1 MNSHKRL
8 FFANMPPNS
17 QNLLQQLQLNKL
29 PTLPHVLVDIIN
41 ACQCNGVTFQEIADI
56 VSRDASI
63 SARVVSMANS
73 SFFNRGTP
81 IRSLDRALLVL
92 GTETI
97 KTIVITA
104 TIHQFFSGINNNDQ
118 GFLKEFWRRSLNC
131 ALLAKSLAIL
141 TSYPQPDEAYLCGL
155 LHNMGELVLASNLR
169 DEYLELV
176 NAFPNENTRLKHE
189 LGALGIDHAELS
201 ALLIE
206 QWGLSAYSVDA
217 VRYHHANLNDVV
229 GAHHL
234 VKILFVSSELSRLD
248 EHNQDHQAEIGTK
261 LFELNPSLVN
271 EIVRKIDEEV
281 EEVASSMGINLKAAS
296 KESKPFDEHQANV
309 NLAKAVRDHSLESIS
324 HNLIGKSD
332 TKTEFAKQV
341 AYTLSLLFGM
351 RTSAVFW
358 KEDEELILVD
368 EDKQQVPIQFPI
380 DRGNSLVAKAALDG
394 KVLSSFHDSSEALVA
409 DQQILRHL
417 ASEGMLCMPIHDK
430 NRVICVVVA
439 SLHSKKEE
447 IHPSFLDLLIR
458 QLTDQCLH
466 IESAVTPS
474 QSNVEISALSA
485 KVREIAHEA
494 NNPLSIINNYLASL
508 SSKLS
513 DQDDVK
519 EELTVLKEELERAS
533 DIILRLRDIEQDKQS
548 SEDHAEINLEIKNLL
563 TLYKNS
569 LFLAKQIEYEFEQDT
584 SLKVHPVSRNSLR
597 QILTNLIKNAVEAL
611 PEGGKISITTRG
623 DVNVN
628 GQRFTEIRVE
638 DNGPGIPLEIQQN
651 LFSPVST
658 TKGTGHSGL
667 GLSITKNL
675 VTEARGTITC
685 RSSKTGTQFQVLLP
699 GN

>member
-1 MNSHKRL
+1 
-8 FFANMPPNS
+8 MPSNS
-17 QNLLQQLQLNKL
+17 QNLLQELQLTKL

-63 SARVVSMANS
+63 SARVVAMANS

-92 GTETI
+92 GTETL

-118 GFLKEFWRRSLNC
+118 AFLKEFWRRSLNC

-169 DEYLELV
+169 DEYLELIKEY
-176 NAFPNENTRLKHE
+176 PDENSRFKHE
-189 LGALGIDHAELS
+189 LGSLGIDHAELS

-206 QWGLSAYSVDA
+206 QWGLSPYSVDA

-234 VKILFVSSELSRLD
+234 VKIIFVSSELSRLD
-248 EHNQDHQAEIGTK
+248 EQKHHAEIGTK
-261 LFELNPSLVN
+261 LFELNPSLVS

-281 EEVASSMGINLKAAS
+281 EEVASSMGINIKSVHSESQSLDERQAS
-296 KESKPFDEHQANV
+296 A
-309 NLAKAVRDHSLESIS
+309 NLAKAVRDHSLEGIS
-324 HNLIGKSD
+324 HNLIGKSE
-332 TKTEFAKQV
+332 TKYEFTKQV

-358 KEDEELILVD
+358 KEEKELILVD
-368 EDKQQVPIQFPI
+368 EDEQQVPIQFPI
-380 DRGNSLVAKAALDG
+380 DRGNSLVAKAALDN
-394 KVLSSFHDSSEALVA
+394 KILSSFHERSEALVA

-417 ASEGMLCMPIHDK
+417 SAEGMLCMPIQDN

-447 IHPSFLDLLIR
+447 IHPSFLELLIR

-466 IESAVTPS
+466 IEATTTPTPN
-474 QSNVEISALSA
+474 NVELSALSA

-519 EELTVLKEELERAS
+519 AELTVLKEELERAS
-533 DIILRLRDIEQDKQS
+533 DIILRLRDIEQDKRG

-569 LFLAKQIEYEFEQDT
+569 LFLAKQIDYEFEQDT
-584 SLKVHPVSRNSLR
+584 SLKVHPISRNSFR

-611 PEGGKISITTRG
+611 PEGGKITLSTRG
-623 DVNVN
+623 NINVN
-628 GQRFTEIRVE
+628 GRRFTEIKIE
-638 DNGPGIPLEIQQN
+638 DNGPGISLEIQKN
-651 LFSPVST
+651 LFSPIST
-658 TKGTGHSGL
+658 TKGAGHSGL

-685 RSSKTGTQFQVLLP
+685 RSGKTGTQFQVLLP
-699 GN
+699 DS

>member
-1 MNSHKRL
+1 
-8 FFANMPPNS
+8 MPSNS
-17 QNLLQQLQLNKL
+17 QNLLQELQLNKL
-29 PTLPHVLVDIIN
+29 PTLPHILVDIIN

-63 SARVVSMANS
+63 SARVVAMANS

-81 IRSLDRALLVL
+81 IRSIDRALLVL
-92 GTETI
+92 GTETL

-118 GFLKEFWRRSLNC
+118 VFLKEFWRRSLNC
-131 ALLAKSLAIL
+131 ALLSKSLAIL

-169 DEYLELV
+169 DEYLELIKEY
-176 NAFPNENTRLKHE
+176 PDENSRFKHE
-189 LGALGIDHAELS
+189 LGSLGIDHAELS

-206 QWGLSAYSVDA
+206 QWGLSPYSVDA

-234 VKILFVSSELSRLD
+234 VKIIFVSSELSRLD
-248 EHNQDHQAEIGTK
+248 DLEHHPEIGTK

-271 EIVRKIDEEV
+271 EIVRKIDKEV
-281 EEVASSMGINLKAAS
+281 EEVASSMGINLKS
-296 KESKPFDEHQANV
+296 VHSESQSLDEHQANA
-309 NLAKAVRDHSLESIS
+309 NLAKAVRDHSLEGIS
-324 HNLIGKSD
+324 HNLISKSE
-332 TKTEFAKQV
+332 TKYDFAKQV

-358 KEDEELILVD
+358 KEDKELILVD
-368 EDKQQVPIQFPI
+368 EDEQQVPIQFPI
-380 DRGNSLVAKAALDG
+380 DRGNSLVAKAALDD
-394 KVLSSFHDSSEALVA
+394 KVLSSFHERSEALVA

-417 ASEGMLCMPIHDK
+417 SAKGMLCMPIQDN

-447 IHPSFLDLLIR
+447 IHPSFLELLIR
-458 QLTDQCLH
+458 QLTEQCLH
-466 IESAVTPS
+466 IEATTTPTPN
-474 QSNVEISALSA
+474 NVELSALSA
-485 KVREIAHEA
+485 KIREIAHEA

-519 EELTVLKEELERAS
+519 AELTVLKEELERAS
-533 DIILRLRDIEQDKQS
+533 DIILRLRDIEQDKRS
-548 SEDHAEINLEIKNLL
+548 NEDHAEINLEIKSLL

-569 LFLAKQIEYEFEQDT
+569 LFLAKQIDYEFEQDT
-584 SLKVHPVSRNSLR
+584 SLKVHPISRNSFR

-611 PEGGKISITTRG
+611 SEGGKINVSTRG
-623 DVNVN
+623 NINVN
-628 GQRFTEIRVE
+628 GRRFTEIKIE
-638 DNGPGIPLEIQQN
+638 DNGPGIPLEIQKN

-658 TKGTGHSGL
+658 TKGSGHSGL

-685 RSSKTGTQFQVLLP
+685 RSGKTGTQFQVLLP
-699 GN
+699 DN

>member
-1 MNSHKRL
+1 
-8 FFANMPPNS
+8 MPPNS
-17 QNLLQQLQLNKL
+17 QKLLKQLQLNKL

-41 ACQCNGVTFQEIADI
+41 ACQCNGVAFQEIADI

-104 TIHQFFSGINNNDQ
+104 TIHQFFSGINNKDQ
-118 GFLKEFWRRSLNC
+118 AFLKEFWRRSLNC

-141 TSYPQPDEAYLCGL
+141 TSYPHPDEAYLCGL
-155 LHNMGELVLASNLR
+155 LHNMGELVLASHLR
-169 DEYLELV
+169 EDYFELV
-176 NAFPNENTRLKHE
+176 SEFPNENTRFKHE
-189 LGALGIDHAELS
+189 LGSLGIDHAELS

-206 QWGLSAYSVDA
+206 QWGLSPYSVDA
-217 VRYHHANLNDVV
+217 VRYHHANLDDVV

-248 EHNQDHQAEIGTK
+248 ERNHEHQAEIGTK

-281 EEVASSMGINLKAAS
+281 KEVASSMGINLKS
-296 KESKPFDEHQANV
+296 TKESQSFDDREANI
-309 NLAKAVRDHSLESIS
+309 NLAKTVRDHSLESIS
-324 HNLIGKSD
+324 HDIIGKSD

-341 AYTLSLLFGM
+341 SYTLSLLFGM

-358 KEDEELILVD
+358 LEDEELILVD
-368 EDKQQVPIQFPI
+368 EDQKQVPMQFPV
-380 DRGNSLVAKAALDG
+380 DRGSSLVAKAAIEG
-394 KVLSSFHDSSEALVA
+394 NVLSSFQHRSEALVA

-417 ASEGMLCMPIHDK
+417 AAEGMLCMPIRDQS
-430 NRVICVVVA
+430 RVICVVVA
-439 SLHSKKEE
+439 SLHSKKEQ

-458 QLTDQCLH
+458 QLTDQCLY
-466 IESAVTPS
+466 IEAVGVPLQT
-474 QSNVEISALSA
+474 NAEISALSA

-513 DQDDVK
+513 DQHDVK

-533 DIILRLRDIEQDKQS
+533 DIILRLRDIEQDKRGN
-548 SEDHAEINLEIKNLL
+548 EDHAEINLEIKNLL

-569 LFLAKQIEYEFEQDT
+569 LFLAKRIGYEFEQDT
-584 SLKVHPVSRNSLR
+584 SLKVHPISRNSFR

-623 DVNVN
+623 NVNVN
-628 GQRFTEIRVE
+628 GKKFTEVRVE
-638 DNGPGIPLEIQQN
+638 DNGPGIPLQVQQN
-651 LFSPVST
+651 LFSPIST

-685 RSSKTGTQFQVLLP
+685 RSGKTGTQFQVLLP
-699 GN
+699 GS

>member
-1 MNSHKRL
+1 
-8 FFANMPPNS
+8 MPPNS
-17 QNLLQQLQLNKL
+17 QNLLQELQLNKL

-104 TIHQFFSGINNNDQ
+104 TIHQFFSGINNKDQ

-169 DEYLELV
+169 DEYLGLV
-176 NAFPNENTRLKHE
+176 KEFPNENDRFKHE
-189 LGALGIDHAELS
+189 LGSLGIDHAELS

-206 QWGLSAYSVDA
+206 QWGLSPYSVDA

-248 EHNQDHQAEIGTK
+248 EHNHVRQAEIGTK

-281 EEVASSMGINLKAAS
+281 EEVASSMGINLKTTDS
-296 KESKPFDEHQANV
+296 ESQSFNEHQANV
-309 NLAKAVRDHSLESIS
+309 NLAKAVRDLSLEGIS
-324 HNLIGKSD
+324 HNLIGKSE
-332 TKTEFAKQV
+332 TKSEFAKQV
-341 AYTLSLLFGM
+341 SYTLSLLFGM

-358 KEDEELILVD
+358 KEDDELILVD
-368 EDKQQVPIQFPI
+368 DDHQQVPIQFAI

-394 KVLSSFHDSSEALVA
+394 KVLSSFHDRSEALVS

-417 ASEGMLCMPIHDK
+417 CAEGMLCMPIHDN

-458 QLTDQCLH
+458 QLTDQCLQ
-466 IESAVTPS
+466 IEAAATPP
-474 QSNVEISALSA
+474 QSNLEISALSA

-508 SSKLS
+508 SLKLS

-548 SEDHAEINLEIKNLL
+548 SEDNAEINLEIKNLL

-569 LFLAKQIEYEFEQDT
+569 LFLAKQIDYEFEQDT
-584 SLKVHPVSRNSLR
+584 SLKVHPLSRNSFR

-611 PEGGKISITTRG
+611 PEGGKISIITRG
-623 DVNVN
+623 NVNVN
-628 GQRFTEIRVE
+628 GQRFTEVRIE
-638 DNGPGIPLEIQQN
+638 DNGPGIPMEIQQD

-658 TKGTGHSGL
+658 TKGIGHSGL

-685 RSSKTGTQFQVLLP
+685 RSGKTGTQFQILLP